1 MSFWDTLKPTPRP
14 HHATEAA
21 LSPDG
26 KQLVL
31 TWDDGA
37 RSSVSAQL
45 LRQHCPCAEC
55 VDEWSGKRTF
65 DNTKVNADFTA
76 SQLTP
81 VGNYAVSMVFKDQH
95 RTGIF
100 NWELLRKLSGAQP

>member
-14 HHATEAA
+14 HQAVEAA
-21 LSPDG
+21 LSADN
-26 KQLVL
+26 KQLHL

-37 RSSVSAQL
+37 RSSVTVQV

-55 VDEWSGKRTF
+55 VDEWSGRRTL
-65 DNTKVNADFTA
+65 DQTKISPDITA
-76 SQLTP
+76 SQLTQ
-81 VGNYAVSMVFKDQH
+81 VGNYAVSMVFSDAH

-100 NWELLRKLSGAQP
+100 NWEFLRKISGAQP